1 MCNCWLKDNCK
12 QLHCKDEGGCLIL
25 FKLNYLY
32 EQANISEKLRKHV
45 DLRIDADGT
54 DYKEFIKLK
63 EIQDDIVNFVER
75 GKQLY
80 IHSSIAGNGKTSWS
94 LRLVQAY
101 FKKIWLKTE
110 LRCRALFINVPSF
123 LLALKDNISNK
134 NDYVRHIKENIFN
147 ADLVIWDDIGTKSA
161 TQFEHENLLSMI
173 DQRIG
178 SGKCNIF
185 TSNLN
190 DAEMHEALGDRLASR
205 ICNLGINIEFKGG
218 DKRNICGKETKDERP
233 K

>member
-1 MCNCWLKDNCK
+1 MCNCWLKENCK

-25 FKLNYLY
+25 YKLNYLY
-32 EQANISEKLRKHV
+32 EEANIPEKLRKTIP
-45 DLRIDADGT
+45 LRIDEDGT
-54 DYKEFIKLK
+54 DREEFWKLAD
-63 EIQDDIVNFVER
+63 IQNNIVDFVEK
-75 GKQLY
+75 GEQLY

-101 FKKIWLKTE
+101 FRKIWLKTD

-123 LLALKDNISNK
+123 LLALKDNISVK
-134 NDYVRHIKENIFN
+134 SEYVKHIKDNIFE

-173 DQRIG
+173 DQRIN
-178 SGKCNIF
+178 SGKANIF

-190 DAEMHEALGDRLASR
+190 DEEMHEALGDRLASR
-205 ICNLGINIEFKGG
+205 ICNLGTNIEFKGG
-218 DKRNICGKETKDERP
+218 DKRSICGKDVK
-233 K
+233 